1 MKILKNTL
9 IVSSYVLLVALFFSE
24 ADTLSA
30 E

>member
-9 IVSSYVLLVALFFSE
+9 IVSSYVLLVALFSE